1 MSPEQRRLCIEVLG
15 WNQTQ
20 FARFIDRDPAT
31 VRRWFSGAR
40 EPEPEMDEWLFRRA
54 LAMAEDPPNGCDLDA
69 AHKRLVGLYGVGN
82 RLLLERP
89 ELQTFFLNETRP
101 QPKESVS

>member
-20 FARFIDRDPAT
+20 FARYIDRDPAT

-40 EPEPEMDEWLFRRA
+40 APSFEMDLWLWQRAADMASNRPPGCPEKACFRLFDETFA
-54 LAMAEDPPNGCDLDA
+54 QPAE
-69 AHKRLVGLYGVGN
+69 
-82 RLLLERP
+82 
-89 ELQTFFLNETRP
+89 T
-101 QPKESVS
+101 VS